1 MLPKAEVDFLRH
13 KVQMWLILRHLHR
26 VLLGTEPSAQSGV
39 WQATGGEGV
48 AGGESAEEA
57 SGGGGGAAGGEGGG
71 GEGKGWS
78 RTSLQVGQFVAD
90 FEATVDSVGMH
101 RICSAYDPSVSSW
114 LFRYLLVDEVSVL
127 LVAPDARSHIL
138 KKVLYT
144 VTLT

>member
-127 LVAPDARSHIL
+127 LVAPDARSQIFAR
-138 KKVLYT
+138 VVYS
-144 VTLT
+144 

>member
-1 MLPKAEVDFLRH
+1 VLPKAEVDFLRH

-39 WQATGGEGV
+39 WQATGGE
-48 AGGESAEEA
+48 SAEEA
-57 SGGGGGAAGGEGGG
+57 SEGGG
-71 GEGKGWS
+71 DATGCEGGGREGKGWS

-127 LVAPDARSHIL
+127 LVAPDARSQIL
-138 KKVLYT
+138 TSVVYSHFDVVNVLGH
-144 VTLT
+144 